1 MGVKFKNGYV
11 VVGGIET
18 TIPEDY
24 WKEREP
30 NMEVYRDVFRL
41 AEKVIR
47 RPQLKKKLKELVKLD
62 EDEWEKI
69 KL

>member
-41 AEKVIR
+41 AEKIIR
-47 RPQLKKKLKELVKLD
+47 RPQLKRN
-62 EDEWEKI
+62 
-69 KL
+69 